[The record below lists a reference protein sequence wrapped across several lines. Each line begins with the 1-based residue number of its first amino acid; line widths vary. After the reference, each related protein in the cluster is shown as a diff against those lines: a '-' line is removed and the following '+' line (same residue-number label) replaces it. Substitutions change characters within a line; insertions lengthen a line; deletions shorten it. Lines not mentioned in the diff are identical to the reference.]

1 MFTINH
7 KFYRLYLKALGITT
21 LTLGTLLSGSLLNS
35 IAAAVNVD
43 SRQVGFESSPRL
55 TRTAVATYP
64 GIGALAQYHFTIAVP
79 ENAGK
84 PLQAIKIT
92 QQENLERIR
101 FDLSQS
107 NAFAGERFAGGSAV
121 SLASTGGTDSSNVNE
136 VTIVFDPPVQPGS
149 TVTIALRG
157 KRPTWG
163 GIYLFGVTAFPVG
176 ENSVGSYLGSGRMA
190 FP

>member
-1 MFTINH
+1 MFEISS
-7 KFYRLYLKALGITT
+7 KFSMLCLNALSIST
-21 LTLGTLLSGSLLNS
+21 LMLGAFLPGFLLSQPATALDN
-35 IAAAVNVD
+35 
-43 SRQVGFESSPRL
+43 RQVAFDSSPRL
-55 TRTAVATYP
+55 IRAAVATYP
-64 GIGALAQYHFTIAVP
+64 GIGALAQYQFTIAVP

-84 PLQAIKIT
+84 PLQAVKIT

-101 FDLSQS
+101 FDLSRS

-121 SLASTGGTDSSNVNE
+121 SIASIGGSDSSNVNE

-149 TVTIALRG
+149 SVTVALRG
-157 KRPTWG
+157 KRPTWC
-163 GIYLFGVTAFPVG
+163 GVTAFPVG

>member
-1 MFTINH
+1 MFEISS
-7 KFYRLYLKALGITT
+7 KFSMLCLNALGIST
-21 LTLGTLLSGSLLNS
+21 LMLGAFLPGFLLSQPATALDNRQ
-35 IAAAVNVD
+35 IAFD
-43 SRQVGFESSPRL
+43 SSPRL
-55 TRTAVATYP
+55 SRAAVATYP
-64 GIGALAQYHFTIAVP
+64 GIGALAQYQFTIAVP

-84 PLQAIKIT
+84 PLQAVKIT

-101 FDLSQS
+101 FDLSRS

-121 SLASTGGTDSSNVNE
+121 SIASIGGSDSSNVNE

-149 TVTIALRG
+149 SVTVALRG

-163 GIYLFGVTAFPVG
+163 GIYLFRVTAFPVG
-176 ENSVGSYLGSGRMA
+176 ENSLGSYLGSGRMA

>member
-1 MFTINH
+1 MFEISS
-7 KFYRLYLKALGITT
+7 KFSMLCLNALGIST
-21 LTLGTLLSGSLLNS
+21 LMLGAFLPGFLLSQPATALDNRQ
-35 IAAAVNVD
+35 IAFD
-43 SRQVGFESSPRL
+43 SSPRL

-79 ENAGK
+79 ESAGK
-84 PLQAIKIT
+84 PLQAVTIT
-92 QQENLERIR
+92 QQENLEQIG

-107 NAFAGERFAGGSAV
+107 KAFAGDRFSGGSTV
-121 SLASTGGTDSSNVNE
+121 PIASIGGSKSSDSNE
-136 VTIVFDPPVQPGS
+136 VTVTFDPPIQPGS

-176 ENSVGSYLGSGRMA
+176 ENTHGLYLGSGRIA